1 MEKHHPY
8 QRYFIKV
15 KPVLRNKV
23 EELRL
28 FGLDE
33 VNENELWGCLV
44 SKRWKKPEPDIHIHE
59 IVQDILTLS
68 SNQYMTYK
76 MIEAYTAPNLFEEL
90 SSEELKELLKD

>member
-1 MEKHHPY
+1 MEKQHPY

-28 FGLDE
+28 LGLDD
-33 VNENELWGCLV
+33 VNEDEVWECLV
-44 SKRWKKPEPDIHIHE
+44 LKKWKKPDADIRIHE

-68 SNQYMTYK
+68 NSQFMTYK
-76 MIEAYTAPNLFEEL
+76 TIEAYTAPNLFEEL

>member
-1 MEKHHPY
+1 MEKQHPY

-28 FGLDE
+28 LGLGD
-33 VNENELWGCLV
+33 VNENEVWECLV
-44 SKRWKKPEPDIHIHE
+44 TKKWKKPDVDIHIHE

-68 SNQYMTYK
+68 NSQYMTYK
-76 MIEAYTAPNLFEEL
+76 TIEAYKGPNLFKEL
-90 SSEELKELLKD
+90 SSEDLNQLLKD